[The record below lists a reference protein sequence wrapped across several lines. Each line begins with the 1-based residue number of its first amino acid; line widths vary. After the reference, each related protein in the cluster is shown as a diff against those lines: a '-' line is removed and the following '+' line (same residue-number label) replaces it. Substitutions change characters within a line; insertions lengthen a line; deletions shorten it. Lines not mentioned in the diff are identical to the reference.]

1 MEKLLLLKVSE
12 AGCKKNRS
20 LHVSDIILGSRVFC
34 DISAAFK
41 CSHPK
46 ICHLYCT
53 QTAYL
58 NIWFCVSWY
67 FISFRKLALL
77 LMLLFD
83 SGVYIYDLELLINSN
98 IQHSGINVSC
108 AMVPMIWSIEL
119 LNRNESK
126 WVFQFPSLHWAVLV
140 FIKSALSGEGTCSFM
155 LWGSASTFNLF
166 LQLYSKL
173 IFAYKMSL

>member
-1 MEKLLLLKVSE
+1 MFPS
-12 AGCKKNRS
+12 KNMS
-20 LHVSDIILGSRVFC
+20 FILYTNLTFVKF
-34 DISAAFK
+34 
-41 CSHPK
+41 
-46 ICHLYCT
+46 
-53 QTAYL
+53 AYL

-83 SGVYIYDLELLINSN
+83 SGVYIYDLELLINST

-155 LWGSASTFNLF
+155 LWGSASTFNFF